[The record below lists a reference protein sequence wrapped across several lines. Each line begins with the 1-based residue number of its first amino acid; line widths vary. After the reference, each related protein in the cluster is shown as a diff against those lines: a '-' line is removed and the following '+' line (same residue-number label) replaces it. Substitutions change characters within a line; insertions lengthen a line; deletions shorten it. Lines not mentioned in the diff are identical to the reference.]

1 MNLIKCEKNEIDS
14 GLQHLINNAK
24 NTSNATE
31 KGGISKPSAMDD
43 NVTLDDITGFSVQY
57 TFEYNNYL
65 LHIFTKTK
73 SYVLKIDDDE
83 LTTWLSILASI
94 KDVKKPKFTI
104 GDTVNKVSKIIDEV
118 AAKADEPIT
127 TKDTGSNEDT
137 PDDVMCDSCKL
148 PKDSCEC
155 EW

>member
-31 KGGISKPSAMDD
+31 KGGISKPSAIDD

-104 GDTVNKVSKIIDEV
+104 GDNV
-118 AAKADEPIT
+118 AKAEPTATLVDTDASIDDDWNLDDE
-127 TKDTGSNEDT
+127 EDELET
-137 PDDVMCDSCKL
+137 CYGCNKPKYACDC
-148 PKDSCEC
+148 
-155 EW
+155 